1 MASFYP
7 HKQTLVISVIS
18 IAAVAAAWWYASAGT
33 ASTSRR
39 STEAIAT
46 PQTVSTQNASLE
58 TSSSTVEDWRSLFIA
73 ATSTLPARTTSDSQ
87 APQEDLTV
95 TDKFSRD
102 FFARFISMK
111 QTGLIEN
118 PQFVQSS
125 LEQSVY
131 LAEQETET
139 GGQYNLSDISVSSSI
154 ELSTI
159 KMYGNSVA
167 MTFALYAPAEDA
179 ATVANSALES
189 GNYALLAKLDPIIAS
204 YDQIVSELKKIIT
217 PQPLAG
223 YHLQLINSVAEMASI
238 SRALRAVEQDPIRAI
253 VSIKNYAAA
262 QQSIVSVLRSMK
274 AYFVATSIVF
284 LPSEPGSMFSNI

>member
-1 MASFYP
+1 
-7 HKQTLVISVIS
+7 
-18 IAAVAAAWWYASAGT
+18 
-33 ASTSRR
+33 
-39 STEAIAT
+39 
-46 PQTVSTQNASLE
+46 
-58 TSSSTVEDWRSLFIA
+58 
-73 ATSTLPARTTSDSQ
+73 
-87 APQEDLTV
+87 
-95 TDKFSRD
+95 
-102 FFARFISMK
+102 MK